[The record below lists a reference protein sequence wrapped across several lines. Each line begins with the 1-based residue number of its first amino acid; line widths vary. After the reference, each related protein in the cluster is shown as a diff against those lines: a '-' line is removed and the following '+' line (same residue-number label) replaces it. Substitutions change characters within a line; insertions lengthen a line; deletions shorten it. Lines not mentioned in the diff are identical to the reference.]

1 MVVVAANAYVENRE
15 KLGELMGKVLVTGA
29 AGQIGSELVAAL
41 REKHGE
47 ENVIATD
54 ILLKAVER
62 ALPSGPNE
70 QLDVTEIRKLREAI
84 NTWEITTV
92 YHLAAILSAAGE
104 KNPQTAWEVNMRGL
118 INILELSRETGVK
131 QVYWPSSIAVFG
143 PGVPR
148 SRTPQDVPL
157 VPTTMYGIT
166 KVSGELLCDYYYQRY
181 GVDVRSIRYPGIISN
196 KVLPHGGTTDYAVD
210 MFYQAILKKR
220 YTCFVR
226 ADTVLPMIYMPDAIR
241 ATLML
246 MDASAKSVTYHMGHN
261 LAGLSFSAGEL
272 AEEIRKHVPGFLCE
286 FVPDFRQKIADSWPQ
301 SVDDGLARRDWGWSP
316 KYSLS
321 SMVEDMVAEL
331 TARAEQGKLVA

>member
-1 MVVVAANAYVENRE
+1 
-15 KLGELMGKVLVTGA
+15 MGKILVTGA

-62 ALPSGPNE
+62 VFPTGPNE
-70 QLDVTEIRKLREAI
+70 QVDVTEIRKLREAI
-84 NTWEITTV
+84 GTWGVTTI

-104 KNPQTAWEVNMRGL
+104 KNPQLAWDVNMRGL
-118 INILELSRETGVK
+118 QNILELSRETGVK
-131 QVYWPSSIAVFG
+131 RVYWPSSIAVFG

-148 SRTPQDVPL
+148 VKAPQGVPL

-166 KVSGELLCDYYYQRY
+166 KAAGELLCNYYFHRY

-210 MFYQAILKKR
+210 MFYQAVLKRR
-220 YTCFVR
+220 YNCFVR
-226 ADTVLPMIYMPDAIR
+226 ADTVLPMMYMPDAIR

-246 MDASAKSVTYHMGHN
+246 MDASPKNISCHMGHN
-261 LAGLSFSAGEL
+261 LSGVSFSAGDL
-272 AEEIRKHVPGFLCE
+272 AKEIRKHVPDFACE
-286 FVPDFRQKIADSWPQ
+286 FIPDFRQKIADSWPQ
-301 SVDDGLARRDWGWSP
+301 SVDDSLARKDWGWKP
-316 KYSLS
+316 KYNLA
-321 SMVEDMVAEL
+321 SMAKDMIKEL
-331 TARAEQGKLVA
+331 TARARQGNLSQ